1 VNILQAINGQMNGH
15 NLWLE
20 LVHKLRNSME
30 TLSCTDNNNI
40 IEHFF
45 TQAMENEF
53 ENESI
58 AFKASLKELLSVA
71 ILYNNSALSPS
82 KSAAFILKET
92 TKQYFPKFR
101 LADIRNYAV
110 FNMYMRSGVTTDT
123 YFERFSSPPGTE
135 TQNSA
140 YLQIAH
146 GGAIC
151 NAADTSKL
159 ADLLTHFQ
167 FLKRVFVVKMMLSDP
182 KFVVNPFQLNWV
194 GQMMVSHVK
203 ETNLSM
209 LIWDL
214 FLDIYNY
221 GVL

>member
-1 VNILQAINGQMNGH
+1 MNGGH

-20 LVHKLRNSME
+20 QIHKLRKSME

-53 ENESI
+53 EHESI
-58 AFKASLKELLSVA
+58 TFKATLKELLSAAV
-71 ILYNNSALSPS
+71 IYNSTQSPS
-82 KSAAFILKET
+82 ESAAFILKKIT
-92 TKQYFPKFR
+92 NLSFPKIR

-110 FNMYMRSGVTTDT
+110 FNMYMRCGVTVDT

-135 TQNSA
+135 AQNSA
-140 YLQIAH
+140 YSKIAH
-146 GGAIC
+146 GGSIA
-151 NAADTSKL
+151 NAEDTSEL
-159 ADLLTHFQ
+159 DNLLTFLR
-167 FLKRVFVVKMMLSDP
+167 FLKRVFVVKRML
-182 KFVVNPFQLNWV
+182 VNPKTVTKTYQLDWI
-194 GQMMVSHVK
+194 GQMMVSHIK

-214 FLDIYNY
+214 FLDVYNY
-221 GVL
+221 NLI

>member
-1 VNILQAINGQMNGH
+1 MNGGH
-15 NLWLE
+15 KLWLE
-20 LVHKLRNSME
+20 QIHKLRKSME

-53 ENESI
+53 EHESI
-58 AFKASLKELLSVA
+58 TFKATLKELLSAAV
-71 ILYNNSALSPS
+71 IYNSTQSPS
-82 KSAAFILKET
+82 ESAALILKNI
-92 TKQYFPKFR
+92 TKLSFPKIR

-110 FNMYMRSGVTTDT
+110 FNMYMRCGVTVDT

-140 YLQIAH
+140 YSKIAH
-146 GGAIC
+146 GGSIA
-151 NAADTSKL
+151 NAEETSEL
-159 ADLLTHFQ
+159 DNLLTFLR
-167 FLKRVFVVKMMLSDP
+167 FLKRVFVVKRMLVDP
-182 KFVVNPFQLNWV
+182 ETVIKPYQLDWI
-194 GQMMVSHVK
+194 GQMMVSHIK

-214 FLDIYNY
+214 FLDVYNY
-221 GVL
+221 NLI

>member
-1 VNILQAINGQMNGH
+1 MNGGH
-15 NLWLE
+15 KLWLE
-20 LVHKLRNSME
+20 QIHKLRRSME

-58 AFKASLKELLSVA
+58 AFKATLKELLSAAV
-71 ILYNNSALSPS
+71 LHNSTQSPSNSAAYVLKNITKLS
-82 KSAAFILKET
+82 
-92 TKQYFPKFR
+92 FPKIR

-110 FNMYMRSGVTTDT
+110 FNMYMRCGVTVDT

-135 TQNSA
+135 AQNSV
-140 YLQIAH
+140 YLNIAH
-146 GGAIC
+146 GGSIT

-159 ADLLTHFQ
+159 AILLTCFR
-167 FLKRVFVVKMMLSDP
+167 FLKRVFVVKRMLVDP
-182 KFVVNPFQLNWV
+182 NFVVKSSQLDWV

-203 ETNLSM
+203 ESSLSM

-214 FLDIYNY
+214 FLDIYNFN
-221 GVL
+221 LI

>member
-1 VNILQAINGQMNGH
+1 MNGGH
-15 NLWLE
+15 TLWLE
-20 LVHKLRNSME
+20 QIAKLRKSME

-45 TQAMENEF
+45 LGAMENEF

-58 AFKASLKELLSVA
+58 AFKSTLKELLSAAV
-71 ILYNNSALSPS
+71 IHNSTQSPS
-82 KSAAFILKET
+82 KSAAFILKKI
-92 TKQYFPKFR
+92 TKLSFPKIR

-110 FNMYMRSGVTTDT
+110 FNMYMRCGVTVDT

-140 YLQIAH
+140 YSKIAH
-146 GGAIC
+146 GGSIA
-151 NAADTSKL
+151 NAADTSRL
-159 ADLLTHFQ
+159 ANLLTFLR
-167 FLKRVFVVKMMLSDP
+167 FLKRVFIVKRML
-182 KFVVNPFQLNWV
+182 VNPEIVIKPYQLDWV
-194 GQMMVSHVK
+194 GVMMVSYLK

-209 LIWDL
+209 LIWEL

-221 GVL
+221 NLI